1 MRPLPSRVFFLHLRE
16 DFCLCV
22 EKILEPK
29 KELIVSALKP
39 VVENETSLE
48 CKKALAQVPLLDVES
63 RLPRL

>member
-1 MRPLPSRVFFLHLRE
+1 
-16 DFCLCV
+16 
-22 EKILEPK
+22 LEPK